1 MQDSTDMNPQT
12 LRTEI
17 EEHARETFARSGGPG
32 GQNVN
37 KVNTKVT
44 LHLRLSALACLTPD
58 EQYRLHSRLASRLT
72 PEGDLVIQVQDTR
85 SQASNRELAVT
96 RAEEVITAALKTVKA
111 RRATKPTRASK
122 EVRLSG
128 KRILSSHKQNRAKP
142 TVD

>member
-1 MQDSTDMNPQT
+1 MDTHT
-12 LRTEI
+12 LRAEI
-17 EEHARETFARSGGPG
+17 EDNAHETFARSGGPG

-44 LHLRLSALACLTPD
+44 LHLRLSSLTCLTAD
-58 EQYRLHSRLASRLT
+58 EQFRLHARLASRLT

-85 SQASNRELAVT
+85 SQASNRELAIA
-96 RAEEVITAALKTVKA
+96 RAEEIISAALKKPKA

-128 KRILSSHKQNRAKP
+128 KRIMSAHKKNRARP
-142 TVD
+142 TLD